1 MSAPKIFLITGAN
14 RGIGKGLATKLILR
28 PGVTVIATARDT
40 AKAAEALIDL
50 PKGEGS
56 MLIVVKLDSDVDSD
70 PATAVDLLKNEHGI
84 ASLDVVISNAGIA
97 KDGVTVAS
105 TTPQN
110 LRDHFNTNSIGPVTI
125 F

>member
-84 ASLDVVISNAGIA
+84 A